1 MLKRILIVLALSS
14 VLLISGCSAIPNLP
28 ASATSP
34 SYQIVRKSD
43 VGGKWQMYQLKIELG
58 KGDELPILLKLAD
71 GDKVDGYFDVEKGE
85 GFDFQIAGNTQLYKL
100 EPPAAGKKV
109 SDRFSFTASQSQG
122 NMYILTLRNTNG
134 GDKDVRISAFL
145 EVVFPASGAIFI
157 PLDTR
162 K

>member
-1 MLKRILIVLALSS
+1 MLKRILIALALLS
-14 VLLISGCSAIPNLP
+14 VLLISGCSKMPDLP
-28 ASATSP
+28 AAASTP
-34 SYQIVRKSD
+34 SYQIVRKSE

-58 KGDELPILLKLAD
+58 KGDELPILLKLAN

-85 GFDFQIAGNTQLYKL
+85 GFDFQIAGNTQIYKL

-109 SDRFSFTASQSQG
+109 SDRFSFTATQAQG
-122 NMYILTLRNTNG
+122 NMYILTLRNTS

>member
-1 MLKRILIVLALSS
+1 MLKRILIVLALLS
-14 VLLISGCSAIPNLP
+14 VLLISGCSKMPDLP
-28 ASATSP
+28 AAVSTP
-34 SYQIVRKSD
+34 SYDIVRKSE
-43 VGGKWQMYQLKIELG
+43 VGGKWQTYQLKIELG
-58 KGDELPILLKLAD
+58 KGDELPILLKLAN

-100 EPPAAGKKV
+100 DPPAAGKKV
-109 SDRFSFTASQSQG
+109 SDRFSFTATQAQG
-122 NMYILTLRNTNG
+122 NMYILTLRNTS

>member
-1 MLKRILIVLALSS
+1 MLKRILIVLALLS
-14 VLLISGCSAIPNLP
+14 VLLISGCSKMPDLP
-28 ASATSP
+28 AASSTP
-34 SYQIVRKSD
+34 SYQIVRKSE

-58 KGDELPILLKLAD
+58 KGDELPILLKLAN

-100 EPPAAGKKV
+100 DPPAAGKKV
-109 SDRFSFTASQSQG
+109 SDRFSFTASPSQG
-122 NMYILTLRNTNG
+122 NMYILTLRNTS

>member
-1 MLKRILIVLALSS
+1 MLKRILIVLALLS
-14 VLLISGCSAIPNLP
+14 VLLISGCSKMPDLP
-28 ASATSP
+28 TAASTP
-34 SYQIVRKSD
+34 SYQIVRKSE
-43 VGGKWQMYQLKIELG
+43 VGGKWQTYQLKIELG
-58 KGDELPILLKLAD
+58 KGDELPILLKLAN

-100 EPPAAGKKV
+100 DPPAAGKKV
-109 SDRFSFTASQSQG
+109 SDRFSFTASPSQG
-122 NMYILTLRNTNG
+122 NMYILTLRNTS

>member
-1 MLKRILIVLALSS
+1 MLKRILIALALSS
-14 VLLISGCSAIPNLP
+14 VLFISGCSNAPGLP
-28 ASATSP
+28 ASATTP
-34 SYQIVRKSD
+34 SYQIVRKSE

-58 KGDELPILLKLAD
+58 KGDELPILLKLAN

-85 GFDFQIAGNTQLYKL
+85 GFDFQIAGNTQIYKL
-100 EPPAAGKKV
+100 DPPAAGKKV
-109 SDRFSFTASQSQG
+109 SDRFSFTATQAQG
-122 NMYILTLRNTNG
+122 NMYILTLRNTS